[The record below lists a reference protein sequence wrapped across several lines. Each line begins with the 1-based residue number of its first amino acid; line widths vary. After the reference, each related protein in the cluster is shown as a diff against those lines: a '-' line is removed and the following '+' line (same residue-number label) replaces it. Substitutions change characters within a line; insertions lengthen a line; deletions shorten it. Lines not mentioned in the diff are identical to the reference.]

1 MESNIST
8 PNALGA
14 QLSTVII
21 DLTHDF
27 IDGKLGNFGD
37 DEVQEIWL
45 EIFYLLDDLA
55 ACENAQFY
63 DLRSKLLI
71 SLVLIQLQE
80 FNMYIV
86 VFGILSD
93 PEIGIS
99 GGPWYYFV
107 IEIARYYLIYV
118 VEQCQ
123 ELKVEEKRRHLRAK
137 IKEVE
142 EKLNTIFVRHS
153 FLRTKLTPI
162 FNDINNLL
170 DTIILDPVNSN
181 DDESFEEDESCSDKE
196 YYYIYAYKRQY
207 PFETFVPKIL
217 NWILHLLEDIDL
229 NMQRQLSPVQSSSF
243 SSNNRAKAGGA
254 YNVPYIAQEDFDDR
268 REIPVTQTFVISKRL
283 SEASS
288 NRRQSEASSSKRQ
301 SEATSS
307 RRQSEASSSK
317 RQSEATSSS
326 HESSTRKHRKR
337 IEVPE
342 VQEADEYYYD
352 MGETYDYNATSS
364 WASPEYHS
372 VTDVH
377 EVQNTA
383 STNKPHLK
391 DTSNIANYLLDT
403 IYNFYFEN
411 DDVI

>member
-1 MESNIST
+1 
-8 PNALGA
+8 
-14 QLSTVII
+14 
-21 DLTHDF
+21 
-27 IDGKLGNFGD
+27 
-37 DEVQEIWL
+37 
-45 EIFYLLDDLA
+45 
-55 ACENAQFY
+55 
-63 DLRSKLLI
+63 
-71 SLVLIQLQE
+71 
-80 FNMYIV
+80 MYIV

-207 PFETFVPKIL
+207 PFEKFVPKIL

-229 NMQRQLSPVQSSSF
+229 NMQKQLSPVQSSSF
-243 SSNNRAKAGGA
+243 SSNKSRANAGGA
-254 YNVPYIAQEDFDDR
+254 YNAPYIAQQDFDDR
-268 REIPVTQTFVISKRL
+268 REIPLTQTFVISKRY
-283 SEASS
+283 
-288 NRRQSEASSSKRQ
+288 SEASSSK
-301 SEATSS
+301 
-307 RRQSEASSSK
+307 RQSEASSSK

-326 HESSTRKHRKR
+326 HESSTQYPSLQIGRVSIRQLHLS
-337 IEVPE
+337 IEAVVEGVDIAASISLFMLRPPLLHLLGSSFDA
-342 VQEADEYYYD
+342 VVLLQILYS
-352 MGETYDYNATSS
+352 TTSFGIIRMQLS
-364 WASPEYHS
+364 KQS
-372 VTDVH
+372 
-377 EVQNTA
+377 
-383 STNKPHLK
+383 
-391 DTSNIANYLLDT
+391 
-403 IYNFYFEN
+403 
-411 DDVI
+411 

>member
-1 MESNIST
+1 MESSIST

-14 QLSTVII
+14 QLSKVII
-21 DLTHDF
+21 DLTNDF

-55 ACENAQFY
+55 ACENVQFY

-123 ELKVEEKRRHLRAK
+123 ELKVDEKRRHLRAK

-207 PFETFVPKIL
+207 PFEKFVPKIL

-229 NMQRQLSPVQSSSF
+229 NMQKQLSPVQSSSF
-243 SSNNRAKAGGA
+243 SSNKSRANAGGA
-254 YNVPYIAQEDFDDR
+254 YNVPYIAQQDFDDR
-268 REIPVTQTFVISKRL
+268 REIPLTQTFVISKRY
-283 SEASS
+283 
-288 NRRQSEASSSKRQ
+288 SEASSSK
-301 SEATSS
+301 
-307 RRQSEASSSK
+307 RQSEASSSK

-326 HESSTRKHRKR
+326 HESSTRKQQKR

-391 DTSNIANYLLDT
+391 DTNNIANYLLDT